1 MQTSMAFASYSLACF
16 SASHRSAPFSLGRR
30 RRRPPRCLRAEGP
43 VASFRVQTCC
53 IRCCAAS
60 HEEEKGGE
68 RGQNNSSARNS
79 RPPHPSWSDTIP
91 PAPQSSSASS
101 SAERYGGWSPVDDP
115 DASSWRAGLLRVGAG
130 FVLALGISLVSYLVY
145 TKQGRRLEMAP
156 TITQEQQTSSS
167 TKSQLSHDQNENG
180 ETSRE
185 LAAKNLD
192 GDLREES
199 NHDMQKDTE
208 QGVQT
213 PEQEPAVG
221 SATEVHKKKVAVAP
235 GWFLLGSIHL
245 VFLFYCHNKCS
256 TRFQ

>member
-1 MQTSMAFASYSLACF
+1 MKRFCDSGYM
-16 SASHRSAPFSLGRR
+16 H
-30 RRRPPRCLRAEGP
+30 
-43 VASFRVQTCC
+43 
-53 IRCCAAS
+53 
-60 HEEEKGGE
+60 
-68 RGQNNSSARNS
+68 
-79 RPPHPSWSDTIP
+79 
-91 PAPQSSSASS
+91 
-101 SAERYGGWSPVDDP
+101 
-115 DASSWRAGLLRVGAG
+115 AGLLRVGAG